1 MYNVHTYMY
10 IHIRIYMHTYMI
22 YVCIL
27 YICVHVYLHIPAYIH
42 TSEKERK
49 KERYIVRPKTGHE
62 TLGVEQNRYVFTQ

>member
-1 MYNVHTYMY
+1 
-10 IHIRIYMHTYMI
+10 MI